1 MNVLIV
7 EDELHTAKLLKEIIE
22 EDDSF
27 LVLDIVESIEDAV
40 AYLMKYQDN
49 IDLLF
54 FDIQLA
60 DGLSFEIFNHV
71 DIFTPIIFCT
81 AYDDYALSAI
91 KNNGIDYILKPF
103 RNNEIHKSLTKYQ
116 ALVSKLN
123 PKTPITFRQEKTNYQ
138 QHFLSQFQER
148 TIIIKL
154 ADIAYFS
161 ITNEITYLHT
171 FENKKHPIYKKL
183 EHIESVTNPDQFFRI
198 NRQMLISRNAIESYE
213 PYFNR
218 KIILHLSLRT
228 EEKPIVSRLKV
239 SDFKKW
245 LEQ

>member
-22 EDDSF
+22 EDDNF
-27 LVLDIVESIEDAV
+27 LVVDIVESIVDTV
-40 AYLMKYQDN
+40 AYLVKYQNN

-81 AYDDYALSAI
+81 AYDDYALKAI

-103 RNNEIHKSLTKYQ
+103 RNNEIHESLTKYQ
-116 ALVSKLN
+116 TLVSKLT
-123 PKTPITFRQEKTNYQ
+123 PKTPITFSQDRTNYQ

-154 ADIAYFS
+154 DDIAYFS
-161 ITNEITYLHT
+161 IENEITYLLT
-171 FENKKHPIYKKL
+171 FENKKYPIYKKL
-183 EHIESVTNPDQFFRI
+183 EHIVSVTNPDYFFRI
-198 NRQMLISRNAIESYE
+198 NRQMLVNRKTIQSYE

-218 KIILHLSLRT
+218 KIVLHLSVKT
-228 EEKPIVSRLKV
+228 EEQPIVSRLKV
-239 SDFKKW
+239 SEFKKW

>member
-22 EDDSF
+22 EDDNF
-27 LVLDIVESIEDAV
+27 LVVDIVESIVDAV
-40 AYLMKYQDN
+40 AFLVKYQN
-49 IDLLF
+49 SIDLLF
-54 FDIQLA
+54 FDIHLA

-71 DIFTPIIFCT
+71 DIYTPIIFCT
-81 AYDDYALSAI
+81 AYDDYALKAI

-103 RNNEIHKSLTKYQ
+103 RNNEIHKSLIKYQ
-116 ALVSKLN
+116 TLVSKLN
-123 PKTPITFRQEKTNYQ
+123 PKTPITFSQEKTNYQ
-138 QHFLSQFQER
+138 QHFLCQFQER
-148 TIIIKL
+148 TIIIKI

-171 FENKKHPIYKKL
+171 FENKKHTIYKKL
-183 EHIESVTNPDQFFRI
+183 EHIEAVTNPEHFFRI
-198 NRQMLISRNAIESYE
+198 NRQMLVNRKTIQSYE

-218 KIILHLSLRT
+218 KIALHLSVKT

-239 SDFKKW
+239 SDFKQW

>member
-22 EDDSF
+22 EDDKF
-27 LVLDIVESIEDAV
+27 LVVDVIESIVDAV
-40 AYLMKYQDN
+40 AYLVKYQKR

-71 DIFTPIIFCT
+71 DIYTPIIFCT
-81 AYDDYALSAI
+81 AYDDYALEAI

-103 RNNEIHKSLTKYQ
+103 RNNEIHKSLAKYQ
-116 ALVSKLN
+116 TLVSKLK
-123 PKTPITFRQEKTNYQ
+123 PKTPITFSHEKANYQ

-148 TIIIKL
+148 TIVIKI

-171 FENKKHPIYKKL
+171 FENKKYTIYKKL
-183 EHIESVTNPDQFFRI
+183 EHIETVINPDNFFRI
-198 NRQMLISRNAIESYE
+198 NRQMLISRKAIDSYE

-218 KIILHLSLRT
+218 KIILHLSLKT
-228 EEKPIVSRLKV
+228 EEKPVVSRLKV
-239 SDFKKW
+239 SEFKKW